1 MASPVQVDMAIAK
14 DKTYL
19 GRRYVEVF
27 RAKRL
32 EYYKGRL
39 CFLDPAC
46 CSFSPLLPAIVNA
59 HGDMPIWCMESA
71 CRLF

>member
-1 MASPVQVDMAIAK
+1 MDILLCKRNGRFSGEAFVLMASPVQVDMAIAK

-32 EYYKGRL
+32 EYYKGT
-39 CFLDPAC
+39 
-46 CSFSPLLPAIVNA
+46 
-59 HGDMPIWCMESA
+59 
-71 CRLF
+71 CRMYSVYYTLSLQLTE